1 MVTDLQGDS
10 LARWVLRALLIQM
23 KEASMKTCLST
34 KLNIPIVALVLFSL
48 LVCPLAYAQGPIV
61 TQDELKQALVDSSKS
76 RKENLDQVRHFF
88 SSDTAAKALR
98 SANLDSKRLDRAV
111 STLNADELAKLAA
124 TTRHIDA
131 DFAAGKPLTNEQL
144 TYIIIALATAV
155 VVLIAVH

>member
-1 MVTDLQGDS
+1 
-10 LARWVLRALLIQM
+10 
-23 KEASMKTCLST
+23 MKTCLST
-34 KLNIPIVALVLFSL
+34 MLNIPVVALVLLSL

-61 TQDELKQALVDSSKS
+61 TQDELKQALIDSTKS

-88 SSDTAAKALR
+88 SSEATAKALK

-124 TTRHIDA
+124 TTRHLDA
-131 DFAAGKPLTNEQL
+131 DFAAGSLTNEQL
-144 TYIIIALATAV
+144 TYIVIALATAV

>member
-1 MVTDLQGDS
+1 
-10 LARWVLRALLIQM
+10 
-23 KEASMKTCLST
+23 MKTCLST
-34 KLNIPIVALVLFSL
+34 MLNIPVVALVLLSL

-61 TQDELKQALVDSSKS
+61 TQDELKQALVDSTKS

-88 SSDTAAKALR
+88 SSEATAKALK

-124 TTRHIDA
+124 TTRHLDA
-131 DFAAGKPLTNEQL
+131 DFAAGSLTNEQL
-144 TYIIIALATAV
+144 TYIVIALATAV

>member
-1 MVTDLQGDS
+1 
-10 LARWVLRALLIQM
+10 M
-23 KEASMKTCLST
+23 KEMFMKTCLST
-34 KLNIPIVALVLFSL
+34 MLNIPVVALVLLSL

-61 TQDELKQALVDSSKS
+61 TQDELKQALVDSTKS

-88 SSDTAAKALR
+88 SSEATAKALK

-124 TTRHIDA
+124 TTRHLDA
-131 DFAAGKPLTNEQL
+131 DFAAGSLTNEQL
-144 TYIIIALATAV
+144 TYIVIALATAV

>member
-1 MVTDLQGDS
+1 
-10 LARWVLRALLIQM
+10 
-23 KEASMKTCLST
+23 MKTSFFAT
-34 KLNIPIVALVLFSL
+34 LNIPIVALVLFSL
-48 LVCPLAYAQGPIV
+48 LACQAAYAQGPIV
-61 TQDELKQALVDSSKS
+61 TQDELKQALVDSAKT

-88 SSDTAAKALR
+88 STEVAAKALK

-131 DFAAGKPLTNEQL
+131 DFAGGKPLTNEQL